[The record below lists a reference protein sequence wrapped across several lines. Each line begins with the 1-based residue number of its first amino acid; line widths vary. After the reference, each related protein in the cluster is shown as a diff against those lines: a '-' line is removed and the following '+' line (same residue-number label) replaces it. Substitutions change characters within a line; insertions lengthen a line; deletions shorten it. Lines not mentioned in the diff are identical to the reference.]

1 MLRSSGY
8 GRSSPGVLSSSRA
21 ETQEFHIGSA
31 TVALEMR
38 FGARPHTRLCALQR
52 AVGGRPKP
60 GASRGRGAAI
70 VPGTSPRQSELIK
83 CALLLGRNVMGRA
96 TAHPNHQC
104 ISREDITGTE
114 VYGSDGKNIGEI
126 DHLIIDKISG
136 RVGYAVMSFG
146 GFLGLGHS
154 HYPIPWGALSYDK
167 SLGGFRTNITE
178 GQLRDAPEFSDDS
191 WQDRDWE
198 ARTHRHYGAP
208 GYWETRTGV

>member
-1 MLRSSGY
+1 M
-8 GRSSPGVLSSSRA
+8 
-21 ETQEFHIGSA
+21 E
-31 TVALEMR
+31 
-38 FGARPHTRLCALQR
+38 
-52 AVGGRPKP
+52 
-60 GASRGRGAAI
+60 
-70 VPGTSPRQSELIK
+70 
-83 CALLLGRNVMGRA
+83 RA
-96 TAHPNHQC
+96 TAHLNLRC
-104 ISREDITGTE
+104 ISSEDVQGTE
-114 VYGSDGKNIGEI
+114 VYGPDGKNIGEI

-198 ARTHRHYGAP
+198 TRTHRHYGTP